1 MKAPQTIPRSGPQG
15 LYTNYQAL
23 LREGMEHCRKLSSD
37 LWTDYNQHDPGIT
50 ILEQLCYA
58 ITDLSY
64 RTDFPIQ
71 DILEPPPGVAPPE
84 QPLFTGDQILTCN
97 PVTAADYRKLLFDRV
112 TGLKNAWLVP
122 MEKHPLGVRGLYE
135 VLVETREEIRTDAE
149 ADSLRQQVEACLRST
164 RNLAEDVERVVIL
177 KPQPIRVEATVE
189 IDPHSNP
196 VTVLA
201 QILFNIQNSLSP
213 YPKARPVEELRQ
225 HQQPDEIWNGPRLN
239 LGALDQDSL
248 KPLKRSVDV
257 QEIVNI
263 VLQVRGVKR
272 VKALRASSPPDA
284 ASDSTIQIKEGCVPR
299 LDPPIL
305 EILKPQESYTI
316 NMEFA
321 GGVKWHV
328 DHKAVWAKIR
338 ELEANMRNSK
348 AYAIRSFEA
357 LSYLRVPS
365 GKYKEIEKY
374 FSIQHQF
381 PVVYGLSKYGAADN
395 LVEGLVPLPKK
406 ERQARIQQLK
416 AYLLFFEQLLANY
429 LAQLSQ
435 VGRLFSLDEKLDQTY
450 FYQELAHQPPLPS
463 DPRNILD
470 VLIQENTGTPRSV
483 WHYWVQVVDLSGKIG
498 FVSALLSHE
507 AEAGKLR
514 NRIIES
520 GQHARN
526 YRIRERHGK
535 EYHLTLHDAG
545 GELLAVG
552 QEEFS
557 TSEAAKAAG
566 ERWITFMTGLVR
578 VKHLLERLVKIE
590 RRQAL
595 GLVVIDEGSHIVLAS
610 TGIPS
615 AELRELRISEIISY
629 GTDPRNYRFTSL
641 AGRFRVQLHN
651 TRSELIAEGEET
663 FTTKFKA
670 EAGVDRLV
678 GLMVRVAQQK
688 NLRDHHIR
696 PMGPEVVEIS
706 KNPLRSY
713 SEHLAELRS
722 QNDSKCMLRRD
733 NILNHLLAR
742 FGERF
747 DDDILAQLDLRP
759 FGEKDDFYLEKIRW
773 KIEFLRSYIETSYGA
788 SDGAPQS
795 AKDSDISGP
804 DDNSQRRE
812 PGLGSGR
819 GQGFDYGTSDG
830 CNAVSGME
838 RRLSLLLG
846 FHGHQ
851 DGNEYRHTDKE
862 VWEDSGFYYVEKKVS
877 KAEKEQIKD
886 EHDQVHDVHR
896 HRILS
901 SWRAGE
907 PDLHDLHH
915 NFVFSSEDSGIF
927 RHLLSFGTNR
937 ENYLVVRAGDEHHVL
952 FHSPNSDHATE
963 IHHAI
968 GKEEAEQAITSLI
981 RYLQEV
987 KESAARSYAGERLWV
1002 LEHVLLRPRR
1012 NTQHSPVRISHHE
1025 AGIHLTSHPL
1035 PKEHRDKHLE
1045 LMLQYGQQH
1054 ANYKIEADR
1063 FGDHAIVLYQQQTP
1077 IADVRGWAGE
1087 REAKI
1092 ALDLLVE
1099 LIRLIAKD
1107 RHARKK
1113 HASVQADDTFYSHR
1127 ITVFLPNWPPRFQSN
1142 EFKLY
1147 AEQMVQEN
1155 CPAHLSANCI
1165 WLSAYDMKSFEKM
1178 FSEWKSLKRSFHAQK
1193 HAPDAGPVGALDEAS
1208 ETLKHFIEKLQREQ
1222 QRWAAETRKQ

>member
-1 MKAPQTIPRSGPQG
+1 MKAPQTIPRSGPRG

-23 LREGMEHCRKLSSD
+23 LREGVEHCQRLSRD
-37 LWTDYNQHDPGIT
+37 LWTDYNQHDPGVT

-64 RTDFPIQ
+64 RTDFLIQ
-71 DILEPPPGVAPPE
+71 DILEPPPGVEPPE

-97 PVTAADYRKLLFDRV
+97 PVTAADYRKLLYDRV
-112 TGLKNAWLVP
+112 AGLKNAWLVP
-122 MEKHPLGVRGLYE
+122 MENHPLGVRGLYE
-135 VLVETREEIRTDAE
+135 VLVETREEIRTHTE
-149 ADSLRQQVEACLRST
+149 TESVRQQVEACLRST

-177 KPQPIRVEATVE
+177 TPQPIRVEATVE
-189 IDPHSNP
+189 IDSHMNP

-201 QILFNIQNSLSP
+201 QILFNIQSSLSP
-213 YPKARPVEELRQ
+213 YPKAQPVEEVFRSQ
-225 HQQPDEIWNGPRLN
+225 RPDEIWNGPRLN
-239 LGALDQDSL
+239 LGALDQESL

-263 VLQVRGVKR
+263 VLKMRGVKR

-284 ASDSTIQIKEGCVPR
+284 ATDSTIQIKAGCVPR

-305 EILKPQESYTI
+305 EILKPQEAYTI
-316 NMEFA
+316 NIEFA

-328 DHKAVWAKIR
+328 DYKAVWARIR
-338 ELEANMRNSK
+338 ELEADMRNTK
-348 AYAIRSFEA
+348 AYAVRSLQA
-357 LSYLRVPS
+357 LSYLKVPS
-365 GKYKEIEKY
+365 GEYKEIEKY

-381 PVVYGLSKYGAADN
+381 PVIYGLSKYGAADN
-395 LVEGLVPLPKK
+395 LVEGLIPMPKK

-435 VGRLFSLDEKLDQTY
+435 AGRLFSLDEKLNQTY

-470 VLIQENTGTPRSV
+470 VLVQETTSAPKSV

-498 FVSALLSHE
+498 FVSALLSHQAE
-507 AEAGKLR
+507 AEKLR

-526 YRIRERHGK
+526 YRIRERHRR

-545 GELLAVG
+545 GELLAAG

-557 TSEAAKAAG
+557 SPEAARAAS

-578 VKHLLERLVKIE
+578 VRHLLERLVKIE
-590 RRQAL
+590 RRQAF
-595 GLVVIDEGSHIVLAS
+595 GLVVIDEGSRIVLTS

-615 AELRELRISEIISY
+615 PEQREQRISEIISC
-629 GTDPRNYRFTSL
+629 GADPRNYRFANL
-641 AGRFRVQLHN
+641 AGGGFRVQLHN

-663 FTTKFKA
+663 FTTEFRA
-670 EAGVDRLV
+670 EEGVDRLV
-678 GLMVRVAQQK
+678 GLLVRIAQRE

-696 PMGPEVVEIS
+696 RLPEVVEIS

-713 SEHLAELRS
+713 SEHLAALRR
-722 QNDSKCMLRRD
+722 QNDRNYMLRRD

-773 KIEFLRSYIETSYGA
+773 KIEFLRNYIETPCGA
-788 SDGAPQS
+788 SDGASQTD
-795 AKDSDISGP
+795 KDSDISVS
-804 DDNSQRRE
+804 DDNNQRHE

-819 GQGFDYGTSDG
+819 GQGFDYGTNDG
-830 CNAVSGME
+830 CNVVSGME

-846 FHGHQ
+846 FHGHH
-851 DGNEYRHTDKE
+851 DGTEYRRIDKE
-862 VWEDSGFYYVEKKVS
+862 VWEDSGFYYVEKRVS

-886 EHDQVHDVHR
+886 KHGQVHDVHQ

-927 RHLLSFGTNR
+927 RHLVSFGTNR
-937 ENYLVVRAGDEHHVL
+937 ENYVIVPAGDEYHVL

-968 GKEEAEQAITSLI
+968 GQEEAEKAITSLI

-987 KESAARSYAGERLWV
+987 KESACRSYAGERLWV
-1002 LEHVLLRPRR
+1002 VEHVLLRPRR
-1012 NTQHSPVRISHHE
+1012 NTQHSPIRISHHE

-1035 PKEHRDKHLE
+1035 PKEHRDRHLE
-1045 LMLQYGQQH
+1045 LMLQHGQQH

-1063 FGDHAIVLYQQQTP
+1063 LGDYVIVLYQQQTP
-1077 IADVRGWAGE
+1077 IAHVRGLAGQ
-1087 REAKI
+1087 RGAKI
-1092 ALDLLVE
+1092 AIDLLVE
-1099 LIRLIAKD
+1099 LIRLISKD
-1107 RHARKK
+1107 QHARKK
-1113 HASVQADDTFYSHR
+1113 HVAAKASDTFYSQR

-1165 WLSAYDMKSFEKM
+1165 WLSAYDMQSFEKM
-1178 FSEWKSLKRSFHAQK
+1178 FAEWKSLKRSFHAQE
-1193 HAPDAGPVGALDEAS
+1193 HAPDAGPAGPLDEAS
-1208 ETLKHFIEKLQREQ
+1208 ERLKHFIEKLQREQ
-1222 QRWAAETRKQ
+1222 ERWAAETRKQ